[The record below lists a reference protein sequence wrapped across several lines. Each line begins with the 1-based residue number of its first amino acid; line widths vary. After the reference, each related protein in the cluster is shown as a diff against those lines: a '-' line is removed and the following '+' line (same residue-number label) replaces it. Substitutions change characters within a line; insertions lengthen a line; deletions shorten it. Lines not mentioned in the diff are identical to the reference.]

1 MKNEEENYRVSAH
14 HFRGEWKMFCNL
26 DLQKKNT
33 NYIEKARIKEHVD
46 RKEHLKKKGQSQGS
60 ETPEEGHLE

>member
-26 DLQKKNT
+26 DLQKKIQT
-33 NYIEKARIKEHVD
+33 T
-46 RKEHLKKKGQSQGS
+46 LKK
-60 ETPEEGHLE
+60 PE